1 MGVGWAPIRAVG
13 TVRDECRGVPGARGD
28 PVMTGGRALER
39 GTSWTPLF
47 IQPMR
52 PTLASPFH
60 RPGWIYE
67 EKYDGWRVL
76 AYKQGATVRLRSRH
90 GLDCTGRFRALAAA
104 IASLPTAA
112 LILDGEVAVFDE
124 HLRSRLD
131 FLRRPAPHAL
141 VTPPMYI
148 IFDCVYASGR
158 DLRPYALGVRREVL
172 ETLIDGQHLLLAA
185 RRLPAHGVDAW
196 AEVRDRLDEAV
207 VSLERRD
214 PERRH
219 LRGVEPA
226 ERQHA
231 PLVLFEGPGDVGL

>member
-1 MGVGWAPIRAVG
+1 
-13 TVRDECRGVPGARGD
+13 
-28 PVMTGGRALER
+28 
-39 GTSWTPLF
+39 
-47 IQPMR
+47 MR
-52 PTLASPFH
+52 PAPASPFH

-90 GLDCTGRFRALAAA
+90 GLDCTGRFRELAAA

-131 FLRRPAPHAL
+131 LLRRPAPHAL

-148 IFDCVYASGR
+148 TFDCVYARGR

-185 RRLPAHGVDAW
+185 RRLPAHGLDAW
-196 AEVRDRLDEAV
+196 AEVQRRGYEGLVAKDESSAYLGGLTRSWLKV
-207 VSLERRD
+207 KRRN
-214 PERRH
+214 
-219 LRGVEPA
+219 V
-226 ERQHA
+226 
-231 PLVLFEGPGDVGL
+231 

>member
-39 GTSWTPLF
+39 GTSCTPLF

-76 AYKQGATVRLRSRH
+76 ADKQGATVRLRSRH
-90 GLDCTGRFRALAAA
+90 GIDFTGRFRALAAA
-104 IASLPTAA
+104 IASLPTSA

-124 HLRSRLD
+124 HLRSRLE

-141 VTPPMYI
+141 VTPPIYI
-148 IFDCVYASGR
+148 TFDCVYARGR

-185 RRLPAHGVDAW
+185 RRLPAHGLDAW
-196 AEVRDRLDEAV
+196 AEVQRRGYEGLVAKDESSAYRGGLTRSWLKV
-207 VSLERRD
+207 KRRNI
-214 PERRH
+214 
-219 LRGVEPA
+219 
-226 ERQHA
+226 
-231 PLVLFEGPGDVGL
+231 

>member
-39 GTSWTPLF
+39 GTSWTPRV

-52 PTLASPFH
+52 PT
-60 RPGWIYE
+60 
-67 EKYDGWRVL
+67 
-76 AYKQGATVRLRSRH
+76 
-90 GLDCTGRFRALAAA
+90 RAAP
-104 IASLPTAA
+104 IASLPTSA

-172 ETLIDGQHLLLAA
+172 EALIDGQHLLLPA
-185 RRLPAHGVDAW
+185 RRLPAHGLEAW
-196 AEVRDRLDEAV
+196 AEVQRRGYEGLVAKDESSAYRGGLTRSWLKV
-207 VSLERRD
+207 RSEERR
-214 PERRH
+214 
-219 LRGVEPA
+219 
-226 ERQHA
+226 
-231 PLVLFEGPGDVGL
+231 VG